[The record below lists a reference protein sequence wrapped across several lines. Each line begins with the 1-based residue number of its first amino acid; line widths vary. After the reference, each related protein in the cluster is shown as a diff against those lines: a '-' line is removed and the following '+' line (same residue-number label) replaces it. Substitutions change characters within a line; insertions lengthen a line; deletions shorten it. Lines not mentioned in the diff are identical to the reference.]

1 MFDTIKNFFL
11 WIYNLIVDIVGFITS
26 LVTGLINVLKSI
38 PQILTFT
45 SSSIGFLPSVLSVF
59 ATLTITISV
68 IYLIVGRNSGGD

>member
-38 PQILTFT
+38 PQILTFIT
-45 SSSIGFLPSVLSVF
+45 SAIGFLPSVLAVF
-59 ATLTITISV
+59 ARLTITISI